1 MDGCGPLASN
11 PVAHLS
17 MHAVSGLLPTLVAGV
32 SPGARLSDVPIEG
45 QVLFIGVVYL
55 GTLIISR
62 FSVRIGIPAILGVLL
77 LGLAINIQSLDVS
90 HTEVETLH
98 IIALTLLLFYAG
110 LKTDLEA
117 IKGFIKYGLLL
128 AVGGVAISTLTLG
141 ASIWWLS
148 SASGADLAPGLGDAM
163 PIGAA
168 LLIAACLGSTDAG
181 ATLSVLRQV
190 RRRLPERVSH
200 LLEFES
206 CVNDPA
212 ALILYGIFLGLFSAG
227 GAATDGPLP
236 ELVVTGLRD
245 LLQQIGS
252 GLLVGLGFGY
262 LARLLIDHF
271 VMERGQLL
279 IVAMSIAF
287 IDYGCSHFLGGSGFL
302 SAYVTGV
309 FMTNGHYRNPEI
321 NHTSIQEVLL
331 PFNTMS
337 EISIFL
343 LFGLLVPP
351 GDLIPSARVGLAT
364 AGVLM
369 LIARPLSVFCFQH
382 FSPFNRRD
390 GVLIAWCGL
399 RGAVP
404 LALSYNLVDQI
415 PRLRGVDHA
424 LGAVLAHNAQSV
436 VFIVV
441 IINLLLQGLSLP
453 PLCRWLNAPAELSSS
468 S

>member
-1 MDGCGPLASN
+1 M
-11 PVAHLS
+11 LS
-17 MHAVSGLLPTLVAGV
+17 LSGLEPQLFAAA
-32 SPGARLSDVPIEG
+32 SSAQRLGDVPIEG

-62 FSVRIGIPAILGVLL
+62 FSVRVGIPAILGVLL
-77 LGLAINIQSLDVS
+77 LGLMINIQSLDVS
-90 HTEVETLH
+90 RAEVETLH
-98 IIALTLLLFYAG
+98 VIALALLLFYAG

-117 IKGFIKYGLLL
+117 IKGFLSYGLAL
-128 AVGGVAISTLTLG
+128 AVGGVAVSTLTLG
-141 ASIWWLS
+141 IAIWWLS
-148 SASGADLAPGLGDAM
+148 SSTGANLAPGLTSAM
-163 PIGAA
+163 PISAA

-181 ATLSVLRQV
+181 ATMSVLRQV
-190 RRRLPERVSH
+190 RRRLPERVAH

-206 CVNDPA
+206 CVNDPS
-212 ALILYGIFLGLFSAG
+212 ALILYGIIVSLFTVS
-227 GAATDGPLP
+227 TVDVHEPLP
-236 ELVVTGLRD
+236 GLVVTGMRD

-271 VMERGQLL
+271 VLEKGQLL
-279 IVAMSIAF
+279 VVAMSIAF

-343 LFGLLVPP
+343 LFGMLVQPEQLLPCLGIGV
-351 GDLIPSARVGLAT
+351 AVALA
-364 AGVLM
+364 LM
-369 LIARPLSVFCFQH
+369 LLARPLSVLCCRH
-382 FSPFNRRD
+382 LSPFEQRED
-390 GVLIAWCGL
+390 LLIAWCGL

-404 LALSYNLVDQI
+404 LALSYNVIDQI
-415 PRLRGVDHA
+415 PRLRGVDPG
-424 LGAVLAHNAQSV
+424 LGEILAHNAQAI
-436 VFIVV
+436 VFLVV
-441 IINLLLQGLSLP
+441 IVNLMLQGLSLP
-453 PLCRWLNAPAELSSS
+453 PLCRWLNAPAAPGLSS
-468 S
+468 

>member
-1 MDGCGPLASN
+1 
-11 PVAHLS
+11 
-17 MHAVSGLLPTLVAGV
+17 MHALSGLLPNLLAAAASHG
-32 SPGARLSDVPIEG
+32 SRLGDVPIEA

-62 FSVRIGIPAILGVLL
+62 FSVQIGIPAILGVLL
-77 LGLAINIQSLDVS
+77 LGLVINIQALDVS
-90 HTEVETLH
+90 HSEVETLH
-98 IIALTLLLFYAG
+98 VIALTLLLFYAG

-117 IKGFIKYGLLL
+117 IKGFLSYGLLL
-128 AVGGVAISTLTLG
+128 AVAGVAISTLTLG
-141 ASIWWLS
+141 AAIWWLT
-148 SASGADLAPGLGDAM
+148 SATGAGLAPGLADAM
-163 PIGAA
+163 PLGAA

-190 RRRLPERVSH
+190 RRRVPERVAH

-206 CVNDPA
+206 CVNDPS
-212 ALILYGIFLGLFSAG
+212 ALIIYGILISLFTVQSPALE
-227 GAATDGPLP
+227 APLP
-236 ELVVTGLRD
+236 GLVVTGLRD

-271 VMERGQLL
+271 VMEKGQLL
-279 IVAMSIAF
+279 VVAMSIAF
-287 IDYGCSHFLGGSGFL
+287 IDYGCSHYLGGSGFL

-343 LFGLLVPP
+343 LFGLLVLP
-351 GDLIPSARVGLAT
+351 GDLVPAARVGLAT
-364 AGVLM
+364 AAVLM
-369 LIARPLSVFCFQH
+369 LLARPLSVLCFQH
-382 FSPFNRRD
+382 LSPFSRRD
-390 GVLIAWCGL
+390 GLLIAWCGL

-404 LALSYNLVDQI
+404 LALSYNLMDQI
-415 PRLRGVDHA
+415 PRLRGMTPE
-424 LGAVLAHNAQSV
+424 LGAVLAHNAQSI
-436 VFIVV
+436 VFVVV
-441 IINLLLQGLSLP
+441 IMNLLLQGLSLP
-453 PLCRWLNAPAELSSS
+453 PLCRWLNGPAEPSLSS
-468 S
+468 

>member
-1 MDGCGPLASN
+1 
-11 PVAHLS
+11 
-17 MHAVSGLLPTLVAGV
+17 MHALSGLLPNLLAAAASHG
-32 SPGARLSDVPIEG
+32 SRLGDVPIEA

-62 FSVRIGIPAILGVLL
+62 FSVQIGIPAILGVLL
-77 LGLAINIQSLDVS
+77 LGLVINIQALDVS
-90 HTEVETLH
+90 HSEVETLH
-98 IIALTLLLFYAG
+98 VIALTLLLFYAG

-117 IKGFIKYGLLL
+117 IKGFLSYGLLL
-128 AVGGVAISTLTLG
+128 AVAGVAISTLTLG
-141 ASIWWLS
+141 AAIWWLT
-148 SASGADLAPGLGDAM
+148 SATGAGLAPGLADAM
-163 PIGAA
+163 PLGAA

-190 RRRLPERVSH
+190 RRRVPERVAH

-206 CVNDPA
+206 CVNDPS
-212 ALILYGIFLGLFSAG
+212 ALIIYGILISLFTVQSPALE
-227 GAATDGPLP
+227 APLP
-236 ELVVTGLRD
+236 GLVVTGLRD

-271 VMERGQLL
+271 VMEKGQLL
-279 IVAMSIAF
+279 VVAMSIAF
-287 IDYGCSHFLGGSGFL
+287 IDYGCSHYLGGSGFL

-343 LFGLLVPP
+343 LFGLLVLP
-351 GDLIPSARVGLAT
+351 GDLVPAARVGLAT
-364 AGVLM
+364 AAVLM
-369 LIARPLSVFCFQH
+369 LLARPLSVLCFQH
-382 FSPFNRRD
+382 LSPFSRRD
-390 GVLIAWCGL
+390 GLLIAWCGL

-404 LALSYNLVDQI
+404 LALSYNLMDQI
-415 PRLRGVDHA
+415 PRLRGMTPE
-424 LGAVLAHNAQSV
+424 LGAVLAHNAQSI
-436 VFIVV
+436 VFVVV
-441 IINLLLQGLSLP
+441 IMNLLLQGLSLP
-453 PLCRWLNAPAELSSS
+453 PLCRWLNGPAAPSLSS
-468 S
+468 

>member
-1 MDGCGPLASN
+1 MLT
-11 PVAHLS
+11 L
-17 MHAVSGLLPTLVAGV
+17 SGLMPQLLAVAN
-32 SPGARLSDVPIEG
+32 SDQRLADVPIEG

-62 FSVRIGIPAILGVLL
+62 FSVRVGIPAILGVLV
-77 LGLAINIQSLDVS
+77 LGLLINIQSLNVS
-90 HTEVETLH
+90 HAEVETLH
-98 IIALTLLLFYAG
+98 VIALALLLFYAG

-117 IKGFIKYGLLL
+117 IKGFLSYGLAL
-128 AVGGVAISTLTLG
+128 AVGGVAVSTVTLG
-141 ASIWWLS
+141 AAIWWLS
-148 SASGADLAPGLGDAM
+148 SATGANLAPGLRDSM
-163 PIGAA
+163 PISAA

-190 RRRLPERVSH
+190 RRRLPERVAH

-206 CVNDPA
+206 CVNDPS
-212 ALILYGIFLGLFSAG
+212 ALILYGIIVSLFTVS
-227 GAATDGPLP
+227 TMTVHEPLP
-236 ELVVTGLRD
+236 GLVVTGLRD

-271 VMERGQLL
+271 VMEKGQLL
-279 IVAMSIAF
+279 VVAMSIAF

-343 LFGLLVPP
+343 LFGLLVQPEQ
-351 GDLIPSARVGLAT
+351 LLPSLRLGLAV
-364 AGVLM
+364 ALALM
-369 LIARPLSVFCFQH
+369 LLARPLSVLCCRH
-382 FSPFNRRD
+382 FSPFERRED
-390 GVLIAWCGL
+390 LLIAWCGL

-404 LALSYNLVDQI
+404 LALSYNVIDQI
-415 PRLRGVDHA
+415 PRLRGVGPA
-424 LGAVLAHNAQSV
+424 LSEALAHNAQAI
-436 VFIVV
+436 VFVVV
-441 IINLLLQGLSLP
+441 IVNLLVQGLSLP
-453 PLCRWLNAPAELSSS
+453 PLCRWLNAPAAPALSS
-468 S
+468 

>member
-1 MDGCGPLASN
+1 
-11 PVAHLS
+11 
-17 MHAVSGLLPTLVAGV
+17 MHALSGLLPNLLAAAASHG
-32 SPGARLSDVPIEG
+32 SRLGDVPIEA

-62 FSVRIGIPAILGVLL
+62 FSVQIGIPAILGVLL
-77 LGLAINIQSLDVS
+77 LGLVINIQALDVS
-90 HTEVETLH
+90 HNEVETLH
-98 IIALTLLLFYAG
+98 VIALTLLLFYAG

-117 IKGFIKYGLLL
+117 IKGFLSYGLLL
-128 AVGGVAISTLTLG
+128 AVAGVAISTLTLG
-141 ASIWWLS
+141 AAIWWLT
-148 SASGADLAPGLGDAM
+148 SATGAGLAPGLADAM

-168 LLIAACLGSTDAG
+168 LLIAACLGSTDAS

-190 RRRLPERVSH
+190 RRRVPERVAH

-206 CVNDPA
+206 CVNDPS
-212 ALILYGIFLGLFSAG
+212 ALIIYGILISLFTVQSPALE
-227 GAATDGPLP
+227 APLP
-236 ELVVTGLRD
+236 GLVVTGLRD

-271 VMERGQLL
+271 VMEKGQLL
-279 IVAMSIAF
+279 VVAMSIAF
-287 IDYGCSHFLGGSGFL
+287 IDYGCSHYLGGSGFL

-343 LFGLLVPP
+343 LFGLLVLP
-351 GDLIPSARVGLAT
+351 GDLLPAARVGLAT
-364 AGVLM
+364 AAVLM
-369 LIARPLSVFCFQH
+369 LLARPLSVLCFQH
-382 FSPFNRRD
+382 LSPFSRRD
-390 GVLIAWCGL
+390 GLLIAWCGL

-404 LALSYNLVDQI
+404 LALSYNLMDQI
-415 PRLRGVDHA
+415 PRLRGMTPEM
-424 LGAVLAHNAQSV
+424 GAVLAHNAQSI
-436 VFIVV
+436 VFVVV
-441 IINLLLQGLSLP
+441 IMNLLLQGLSLP
-453 PLCRWLNAPAELSSS
+453 PLCRWLNGPAAPSLSS
-468 S
+468 

>member
-1 MDGCGPLASN
+1 MHALSGPLPLLAAAASN
-11 PVAHLS
+11 GS
-17 MHAVSGLLPTLVAGV
+17 
-32 SPGARLSDVPIEG
+32 RLGDVPIEG

-62 FSVRIGIPAILGVLL
+62 FSVPIGIPAILGVLL
-77 LGLAINIQSLDVS
+77 LGLQINIQTLDVS
-90 HTEVETLH
+90 HAEVETLH

-117 IKGFIKYGLLL
+117 IRGFLSYGLIL
-128 AVGGVAISTLTLG
+128 AIGGVAVSTFSLGLT
-141 ASIWWLS
+141 IWWLS
-148 SASGADLAPGLGDAM
+148 SASGAGLAPGLADAM

-181 ATLSVLRQV
+181 ATLSVLHQV
-190 RRRLPERVSH
+190 RRRLPERVAH

-212 ALILYGIFLGLFSAG
+212 ALILYGIMLSLFPVNSSVM
-227 GAATDGPLP
+227 TGPFSG
-236 ELVVTGLRD
+236 LVVTGLRD

-271 VMERGQLL
+271 VMEKGQLL
-279 IVAMSIAF
+279 VVAMSIAF

-321 NHTSIQEVLL
+321 NHTSIQDVLL

-343 LFGLLVPP
+343 LFGLLVRPAE
-351 GDLIPSARVGLAT
+351 LLPSLRVGLAV
-364 AGVLM
+364 AFALM
-369 LIARPLSVFCFQH
+369 LLARPLSVLCFQH
-382 FSPFNRRD
+382 LSPFNRRD
-390 GVLIAWCGL
+390 GLLIAWCGL

-404 LALSYNLVDQI
+404 LALSYNVVDQI
-415 PRLRGVDHA
+415 PRLRGIDPQ
-424 LGAVLAHNAQSV
+424 LGVALAHNAQAI
-436 VFIVV
+436 VFLVV
-441 IINLLLQGLSLP
+441 IFNLLVQGMSLA
-453 PLCRWLNAPAELSSS
+453 PLCRWLNAPAAPASSS
-468 S
+468 

>member
-1 MDGCGPLASN
+1 
-11 PVAHLS
+11 
-17 MHAVSGLLPTLVAGV
+17 MHALSGLLPPLL
-32 SPGARLSDVPIEG
+32 GAAAHGGRLSDVPIEG
-45 QVLFIGVVYL
+45 QVLFIGMVYL
-55 GTLIISR
+55 GTLVISR

-77 LGLAINIQSLDVS
+77 LGLLINIQTLNIS
-90 HTEVETLH
+90 HAEVETLH

-117 IKGFIKYGLLL
+117 IKGFLNYGLLL
-128 AVGGVAISTLTLG
+128 AVGGVAVSTLTLG
-141 ASIWWLS
+141 AAIWWLS
-148 SASGADLAPGLGDAM
+148 SASGAGLAPGLSDAM
-163 PIGAA
+163 PLGAA

-190 RRRLPERVSH
+190 RRRLPERVAH

-212 ALILYGIFLGLFSAG
+212 ALILYGIILSLFTSNSA
-227 GAATDGPLP
+227 ALDGPLP
-236 ELVVTGLRD
+236 GLVVTGLRD

-252 GLLVGLGFGY
+252 GLLVGLAFGY

-279 IVAMSIAF
+279 VVAMSIAF

-343 LFGLLVPP
+343 LFGLLVQP
-351 GDLIPSARVGLAT
+351 GELLPSGRL
-364 AGVLM
+364 GVAAAAALM
-369 LIARPLSVFCFQH
+369 LLARPLSVLCFQRI
-382 FSPFNRRD
+382 SPFNSRD
-390 GVLIAWCGL
+390 GLLIAWCGL

-415 PRLRGVDHA
+415 PRLRGVEPQ
-424 LGAVLAHNAQSV
+424 LGAALAHNAQSV
-436 VFIVV
+436 VFVVV
-441 IINLLLQGLSLP
+441 ILNLLLQGLSLP
-453 PLCRWLNAPAELSSS
+453 PLCRWLNAPAEPASSS
-468 S
+468 

>member
-1 MDGCGPLASN
+1 
-11 PVAHLS
+11 
-17 MHAVSGLLPTLVAGV
+17 MHALSGLLPNLLAAAASHG
-32 SPGARLSDVPIEG
+32 SRLGDVPIEA
-45 QVLFIGVVYL
+45 QVLFVGIVYL

-77 LGLAINIQSLDVS
+77 LGLVINIQGLVVS
-90 HTEVETLH
+90 HSEVETLH
-98 IIALTLLLFYAG
+98 VIALALLLFYAG

-117 IKGFIKYGLLL
+117 IKGFLSYGLLL
-128 AVGGVAISTLTLG
+128 AVAGVAISTLVLG
-141 ASIWWLS
+141 GAIWWLS
-148 SASGADLAPGLGDAM
+148 SASGGGLAPGLADAM

-190 RRRLPERVSH
+190 RRRVPERVAH

-206 CVNDPA
+206 CVNDPS
-212 ALILYGIFLGLFSAG
+212 ALILYGILISLFTVQGSALE
-227 GAATDGPLP
+227 APLP
-236 ELVVTGLRD
+236 GLVVTGLRD

-271 VMERGQLL
+271 VMEKGQLL
-279 IVAMSIAF
+279 VVAMSIAF
-287 IDYGCSHFLGGSGFL
+287 IDYGCSHYLGGSGFL

-309 FMTNGHYRNPEI
+309 FMTNAHYRNPEI

-343 LFGLLVPP
+343 LFGLLVKP
-351 GDLIPSARVGLAT
+351 GELLPAGRVGLAT
-364 AGVLM
+364 ALALM
-369 LIARPLSVFCFQH
+369 LLARPLSVLCFQRL
-382 FSPFNRRD
+382 SPFSRRD
-390 GVLIAWCGL
+390 GLLIAWCGL

-404 LALSYNLVDQI
+404 LALSYNLMDQI
-415 PRLRGVDHA
+415 PRLRGMTPE
-424 LGAVLAHNAQSV
+424 LGAVLAHNAQSI
-436 VFIVV
+436 VFVVV
-441 IINLLLQGLSLP
+441 IMNLLLQGLSLP
-453 PLCRWLNAPAELSSS
+453 PLCRWLNAPAEPSLSS
-468 S
+468 

>member
-1 MDGCGPLASN
+1 
-11 PVAHLS
+11 
-17 MHAVSGLLPTLVAGV
+17 MHSLIAAMSQGT
-32 SPGARLSDVPIEG
+32 RLSAVPIEG
-45 QVLFIGVVYL
+45 QVLFLGVVYL

-77 LGLAINIQSLDVS
+77 LGLLINVQTLDVS
-90 HTEVETLH
+90 HAEVETLH
-98 IIALTLLLFYAG
+98 VIALTLLLFYAG

-117 IKGFIKYGLLL
+117 IKGFLKYGLLL
-128 AVGGVAISTLTLG
+128 AVGGVAVSTLLLG
-141 ASIWWLS
+141 VSIWWLG
-148 SASGADLAPGLGDAM
+148 SASGAHLAPGLADAM
-163 PIGAA
+163 PISAA

-190 RRRLPERVSH
+190 RRRLPERVAH

-212 ALILYGIFLGLFSAG
+212 ALILYGIVVSLFTSGTALSN
-227 GAATDGPLP
+227 GPL
-236 ELVVTGLRD
+236 EGLVVSGLRD
-245 LLQQIGS
+245 LLQQVGS

-271 VMERGQLL
+271 VMEKGQLL
-279 IVAMSIAF
+279 VVAMSIAF

-309 FMTNGHYRNPEI
+309 FMTNGNYHNPEI

-343 LFGLLVPP
+343 LFGLLVQP
-351 GDLIPSARVGLAT
+351 GELLPSGRVGLAV
-364 AGVLM
+364 ALALM
-369 LIARPLSVFCFQH
+369 LLARPLSVLCFQQ
-382 FSPFNRRD
+382 FSPFSRRD
-390 GVLIAWCGL
+390 GLLIAWCGL

-404 LALSYNLVDQI
+404 LALSYNVVDQI
-415 PRLRGVDHA
+415 PRLRGVDA
-424 LGAVLAHNAQSV
+424 ELGAVLAHNAQSV

-441 IINLLLQGLSLP
+441 IFNLLLQGLSLP
-453 PLCRWLNAPAELSSS
+453 PFCRWLNAPAEPSLSS
-468 S
+468 

>member
-1 MDGCGPLASN
+1 
-11 PVAHLS
+11 
-17 MHAVSGLLPTLVAGV
+17 MHALSGLLPNLLAAAASHG
-32 SPGARLSDVPIEG
+32 SRLGDVPIEA

-62 FSVRIGIPAILGVLL
+62 FSVQIGIPAILGVLL
-77 LGLAINIQSLDVS
+77 LGLVINIQALDVS
-90 HTEVETLH
+90 HNEVETLH
-98 IIALTLLLFYAG
+98 VIALTLLLFYAG

-117 IKGFIKYGLLL
+117 IKGFLSYGLLL
-128 AVGGVAISTLTLG
+128 AVAGVAISTLTLG
-141 ASIWWLS
+141 AAIWWLT
-148 SASGADLAPGLGDAM
+148 SATGAGLAPGLADAM

-168 LLIAACLGSTDAG
+168 LLIAACLGSTDAS

-190 RRRLPERVSH
+190 RRRVPERVAH

-206 CVNDPA
+206 CVNDPS
-212 ALILYGIFLGLFSAG
+212 ALIIYGILISLFTVQSPALE
-227 GAATDGPLP
+227 APLP
-236 ELVVTGLRD
+236 GLVVTGLRD

-271 VMERGQLL
+271 VMEKGQLL
-279 IVAMSIAF
+279 VVAMSIAF
-287 IDYGCSHFLGGSGFL
+287 IDYGCSHYLGGSGFL

-343 LFGLLVPP
+343 LFGLLVLP
-351 GDLIPSARVGLAT
+351 GDLLPAARVGLAT
-364 AGVLM
+364 AAVLM
-369 LIARPLSVFCFQH
+369 LLARPLSVLCFQH
-382 FSPFNRRD
+382 LSPFSRRD
-390 GVLIAWCGL
+390 GLLIAWCGL

-404 LALSYNLVDQI
+404 LALSYNLMDQI
-415 PRLRGVDHA
+415 PRLRGMTPE
-424 LGAVLAHNAQSV
+424 LGAVLAHNAQSI
-436 VFIVV
+436 VFVVV
-441 IINLLLQGLSLP
+441 IMNLLLQGLSLP
-453 PLCRWLNAPAELSSS
+453 PLCRWLNGPAAPSLSS
-468 S
+468 